1 MVYLKCAES
10 LNPKIL
16 ITRKT
21 IFNYTNRCILTKHSC
36 NNFITYLLSHYAVY
50 LNSIKCYMS
59 IISQQNWKELMLF
72 HFSLIFSM
80 HYSKLHGG

>member
-16 ITRKT
+16 ITRKI
-21 IFNYTNRCILTKHSC
+21 IFNYMNRCILIKHCC
-36 NNFITYLLSHYAVY
+36 NKFLTYLSSHCAVY

-59 IISQQNWKELMLF
+59 IISQEN
-72 HFSLIFSM
+72 
-80 HYSKLHGG
+80 